1 MRLIGRHEILDYL
14 TYEDERERFRAR
26 VLKAK
31 AQRRIHVGD
40 CFTFLFENRLTI
52 RYQIQEMIR
61 AERIVREVDIVHE
74 IRTYNEL
81 LAPDGALSCTLLIEI
96 EDPPLREKKLNEW
109 WELPEKVYVTLE
121 NGIRVYA
128 SFDERQR
135 GESQLSSVQYLT
147 FNTGGAAPIAVGV
160 DLPGLQLEAAL
171 TRDQHKALFEDL
183 IGVE

>member
-1 MRLIGRHEILDYL
+1 MRRIGRHEIVDYA
-14 TYEDERERFRAR
+14 TYEDDRENFRAR

-40 CFTFLFENRLTI
+40 YLTLLFENRLTI

-61 AERIVREVDIVHE
+61 AERIIRESEILHE
-74 IRTYNEL
+74 IQTYNEL
-81 LAPDGALSCTLLIEI
+81 LPPDGVLSCTLMIEI
-96 EDPPLREKKLNEW
+96 EDPGVRAHKLKQW
-109 WELPEKVYVTLE
+109 WNLPEKVYVSLE
-121 NGIRVYA
+121 DGARVYA

-135 GESQLSSVQYLT
+135 GDSRLSSVQYLT
-147 FNTGGAAPIAVGV
+147 FNTVGAAPLAAGV
-160 DLPGLQLEAAL
+160 DLPDLQLETHL